1 MPGYRAKPERALLL
15 RLAAF
20 DWNCP
25 QHIKPRFS
33 EAELADALAPL
44 RQRLQ
49 QLEIRKHGVA
59 GDARDNEPNERDG
72 APQVNHAPIDFQID
86 LVQMPD
92 RMRFRDGACATPL
105 Q

>member
-1 MPGYRAKPERALLL
+1 MPGHRAKPERALLL

-25 QHIKPRFS
+25 PHIKPRFS

-49 QLEIRKHGVA
+49 QLESENMALRGTRDDSRMNVENTDRQTLPPFSMKTA
-59 GDARDNEPNERDG
+59 FQKARLAEE
-72 APQVNHAPIDFQID
+72 A
-86 LVQMPD
+86 
-92 RMRFRDGACATPL
+92 
-105 Q
+105 

>member
-49 QLEIRKHGVA
+49 QLESENMALRGTLAITA
-59 GDARDNEPNERDG
+59 E
-72 APQVNHAPIDFQID
+72 
-86 LVQMPD
+86 
-92 RMRFRDGACATPL
+92 
-105 Q
+105 